1 MHGLPA
7 DAREDHVWMKKTGTR
22 KQFSLHMLSKV
33 ADIFEHHQIELVSA
47 PPPPLLTFFNLLNI
61 QHSGS
66 ARRAQ
71 TCHTTYR
78 SHSFNI
84 AFTYGLC

>member
-7 DAREDHVWMKKTGTR
+7 DAREDHVWIKKTGTR

-33 ADIFEHHQIELVSA
+33 SAIFEHHEIELESA
-47 PPPPLLTFFNLLNI
+47 TPPPPHLLTFFNLLNI

-78 SHSFNI
+78 SH
-84 AFTYGLC
+84 